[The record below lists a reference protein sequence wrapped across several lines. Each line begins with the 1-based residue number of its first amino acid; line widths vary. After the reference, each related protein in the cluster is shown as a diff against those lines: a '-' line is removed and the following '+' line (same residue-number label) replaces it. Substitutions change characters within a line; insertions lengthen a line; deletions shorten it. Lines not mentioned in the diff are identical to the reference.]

1 MGDRLSENEPG
12 GPVSPR
18 ARKTRTAVTYDML
31 WKLALALPGV
41 EESTSYGT
49 PSFKVAGKFMARL
62 KEDGESLAVR
72 IGFPA
77 REARMRAEPEVFY
90 ITDHYLNYPAML
102 VHLSKV
108 RRETLREVLEEAWQ
122 FSAPAR
128 LRKAA
133 AKPKP

>member
-1 MGDRLSENEPG
+1 MSLE

-18 ARKTRTAVTYDML
+18 ARKGSRRPVNYDIL

-49 PSFKVAGKFMARL
+49 PSFKVGGRFMARL
-62 KEDGESLAVR
+62 KEDGESLVLKV
-72 IGFPA
+72 GFPQ
-77 REARMRAEPEVFY
+77 REARMKAEPDVFY
-90 ITDHYLNYPAML
+90 VTDHYLNYPSVL

-108 RRETLREVLEEAWQ
+108 RKEILREVLEEAWQ
-122 FSAPAR
+122 FSAPPK

-133 AKPKP
+133 R